1 MENYQLEAKTHG
13 NTVTISALETKTEI
27 ITIGDFH
34 YNQKTPIISDIG
46 NYAYTKKEKT
56 TFVTVIP
63 NIQNGSSE
71 RFNSNVSEK

>member
-27 ITIGDFH
+27 ITIGGFH
-34 YNQKTPIISDIG
+34 YHQKTPVISDIG
-46 NYAYTKKEKT
+46 NYAYTKKEGT

-63 NIQNGSSE
+63 NRQNGGFE
-71 RFNSNVSEK
+71 RFNSHVSEK

>member
-27 ITIGDFH
+27 ITLGGFH
-34 YNQKTPIISDIG
+34 YHQKTPIISDIG

-56 TFVTVIP
+56 TFVTVVP
-63 NIQNGSSE
+63 DYQDRPDEAS
-71 RFNSNVSEK
+71 NSNLSEK

>member
-27 ITIGDFH
+27 ITIGGFH
-34 YNQKTPIISDIG
+34 YHQKTPVISDIG
-46 NYAYTKKEKT
+46 NYAYSKKKKA

-63 NIQNGSSE
+63 NNQNGGAA